1 MRYVLKYEMK
11 SKYFGFTKVYYKE
24 FNSIFEMNQFMKND
38 SIRNCKVYERLTKE
52 NNNEKRNAH

>member
-11 SKYFGFTKVYYKE
+11 SKYFGFTKIYYKE

-38 SIRNCKVYERLTKE
+38 NIKNCKIYERLTKE
-52 NNNEKRNAH
+52 NSNE